1 MKKQE
6 RITMS
11 VRFTHKN
18 KPEGVMG
25 LYGETLSYGKDEFMS
40 LQDMACGVLLRM
52 FNWFSSF
59 MEPADVLKAR
69 DKIVE
74 FLQAV
79 AYREE
84 SLADEA

>member
-6 RITMS
+6 RITMN

-40 LQDMACGVLLRM
+40 LQDMACAILVRL
-52 FNWFSSF
+52 FNWFGIFQSAA
-59 MEPADVLKAR
+59 ELYEAR

-79 AYREE
+79 QFTEE
-84 SLADEA
+84 AG